1 MADDFRI
8 ALIGQAAFGESV
20 LNALVEHGE
29 NIVGVFC
36 PPDREGRPADP
47 IKTAAEAHDIPVLQ
61 FRRMRNQDCI
71 DAFLA
76 LNADLCVMAFVTDIV
91 PDAILEAPTQG
102 TIQYHP
108 SLLPLHRGPSS
119 INWPIIFGREKTG
132 LTVFWPDKGLDTG
145 PVLLQKETEIGP
157 DDTLGSVY
165 FGRLFPMGVD
175 AMVEAVDMVKAGT
188 APRIEQNHDDATYEG
203 WCRAEDVVIDWDKSV
218 GEVYNLIRGSDP
230 SPGSGSTFGDD
241 SVRFFRAS
249 KSDGDAGGAPGEVT
263 EITDDGFRI
272 AANGGSI
279 FVGRVQQG
287 RQRKVNAPEWI
298 EAVGLK
304 VGDRFGS

>member
-1 MADDFRI
+1 M
-8 ALIGQAAFGESV
+8 
-20 LNALVEHGE
+20 
-29 NIVGVFC
+29 
-36 PPDREGRPADP
+36 
-47 IKTAAEAHDIPVLQ
+47 LQ

-119 INWPIIFGREKTG
+119 INWPIIFGRAKTG

-145 PVLLQKETEIGP
+145 PVLLQKETPIGP

-175 AMVEAVDMVKAGT
+175 AMVEAVDMVKAGS

-203 WCRAEDVVIDWDKSV
+203 WCRAEDVVIDWDKPV
-218 GEVYNLIRGSDP
+218 GEIYNLIRGSDP

-249 KSDGDAGGAPGEVT
+249 KSDGDTGGAGGEVT

-272 AANGGSI
+272 AAKGGSI

-304 VGDRFGS
+304 VGDRFGA